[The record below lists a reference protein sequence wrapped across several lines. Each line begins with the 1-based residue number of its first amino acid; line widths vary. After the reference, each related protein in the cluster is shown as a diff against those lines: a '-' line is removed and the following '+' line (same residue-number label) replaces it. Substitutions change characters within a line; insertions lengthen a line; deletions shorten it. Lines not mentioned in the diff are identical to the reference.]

1 MAITSF
7 SQYVGAF
14 KQHIQIAK
22 TNTVTTVAGQW
33 STVFDRAGFPAA
45 GALSPGNTTNG
56 VVPTDATTGFPT
68 IATFAGS
75 NKGYLSRVEAFSNV
89 AGTLALFD
97 VLFWAGATT
106 IPTSGTTTVALTSR
120 PSFTG
125 RLPFDSGGSNPD
137 YTETELWV
145 WLSTAG
151 GNQAHTV
158 SIDYTDQG
166 GTTAQNT
173 GNVSTQSIIVNRML
187 RMPWASGDYGTRDLE
202 GYKVNGVASA
212 TGAVVA
218 MVLRRLWAGRVNANN
233 YVTFGPDLTGMPQV
247 FDTSALMCACL
258 MDSTTSATMSIIA
271 EIAEG

>member
-1 MAITSF
+1 MAITTF
-7 SQYVGAF
+7 DQYVGAF
-14 KQHIQIAK
+14 KQHIQLAK

-33 STVFDRAGFPAA
+33 STVFDRNGFPAA
-45 GALSPGNTTNG
+45 GALSPAQTTNG

-75 NKGYLSRVEAFSNV
+75 NTGYLSRVEAYSNV

-137 YTETELWV
+137 YTETELWA
-145 WLSTAG
+145 WMSTAG
-151 GNQAHTV
+151 SNHAHSV
-158 SIDYTDQG
+158 SIDYTDQSG
-166 GTTAQNT
+166 NTGANT

-187 RMPWASGDYGTRDLE
+187 RLPWASGDYGTRDLE
-202 GYKVNGVASA
+202 GYKVNGATSS
-212 TGAVVA
+212 TGAVVV
-218 MVLRRLWAGRVNANN
+218 MVLRRLWAGRLQANQ
-233 YVTFGPDLTGMPQV
+233 YLTFGPDLTGMPQV
-247 FDTSALMCACL
+247 FDTSAIMCAVM